1 VARSGRWSGTSATN
15 RRAELPRNWAT
26 EIRPAVIERDKGLCQ
41 WRERPDGP
49 ICGARGTDVDHIGDK
64 HDHRPEMLQA
74 LCEDCHNRKSSRQGN
89 AARWAVRRQRP
100 PERHPGL
107 I

>member
-1 VARSGRWSGTSATN
+1 MSGQWAGSN
-15 RRAELPRNWAT
+15 RRAELPADWYTYR
-26 EIRPAVIERDKGLCQ
+26 RPAVLQRDEHRCRNRLNGRVC
-41 WRERPDGP
+41 
-49 ICGARGTDVDHIGDK
+49 ARWANQVDHIGDK
-64 HDHRPEMLQA
+64 HDHRIEMLQA

-89 AARWAVRRQRP
+89 DARWAERTTRR